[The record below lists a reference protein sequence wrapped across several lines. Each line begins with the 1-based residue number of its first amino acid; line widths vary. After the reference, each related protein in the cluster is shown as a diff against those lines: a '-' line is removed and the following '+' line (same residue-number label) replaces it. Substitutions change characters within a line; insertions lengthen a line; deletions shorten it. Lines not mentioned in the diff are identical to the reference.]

1 MIVLIDDEDR
11 ENEGDLA
18 MAAEKLRRR
27 PSTSWRNTRA
37 FDLLAADGRTLRRAA
52 PAADVAN

>member
-18 MAAEKLRRR
+18 MAAEKISRK
-27 PSTSWRNTRA
+27 PSTSWRNTARLI
-37 FDLLAADGRTLRRAA
+37 LLATDGRTLR
-52 PAADVAN
+52 